1 MDASILD
8 FGFRFENYCR
18 GCRVN
23 GVGCGV
29 WGFVVGFVWEYKIN
43 SAGLWVLEGVSLYI
57 RCMERKIEQMT
68 GPDIELIR
76 KYIARKTNE
85 SEERAILE
93 WMEAS
98 PDNPRYM
105 ADLVAN
111 ISYHDALTDEE
122 LESRQDAMM
131 QRLNARI
138 DAGGEMIENR
148 LNRNWG
154 KNGVRNWGKSGER
167 SWGES
172 EDREWEK
179 SWRRNGDG
187 NLEGSQER
195 SGAKRRGIRWALAA
209 VAAAAAVAAVVFLN
223 THGSGCVGTQ
233 PADTLQLCLANNGTS
248 VKTYLLADNTK
259 VFLKPGS
266 EISYNVSGLEDS
278 RQLRLRGEAYFDVAR
293 DSLRPFIVHTENIS
307 VKVLGT
313 AFTVS
318 SIPGR
323 PDTEVVLERGKVRIL
338 SPEGT
343 SMLDLKPNQSARY
356 SSAEG
361 VVDVESCYA
370 KAFVASHFNLVS
382 LEDATL
388 AEIVSAL
395 EDSFETE
402 IGVRDVKRP
411 QERYYFNYLKTDSLD
426 DILSVLEFI
435 TGANCEIGGED
446 SPLVR

>member
-1 MDASILD
+1 M
-8 FGFRFENYCR
+8 
-18 GCRVN
+18 
-23 GVGCGV
+23 
-29 WGFVVGFVWEYKIN
+29 
-43 SAGLWVLEGVSLYI
+43 EG
-57 RCMERKIEQMT
+57 KIEQMT

-148 LNRNWG
+148 LNRN
-154 KNGVRNWGKSGER
+154 
-167 SWGES
+167 
-172 EDREWEK
+172 
-179 SWRRNGDG
+179 WRRNGDG

-435 TGANCEIGGED
+435 TGANCEIGGRGFSTREVGAETIRITT
-446 SPLVR
+446 SRIISRNRKNNR

>member
-1 MDASILD
+1 MGYGVLEGD
-8 FGFRFENYCR
+8 FA
-18 GCRVN
+18 
-23 GVGCGV
+23 
-29 WGFVVGFVWEYKIN
+29 WEYKIN
-43 SAGLWVLEGVSLYI
+43 SAWLWVLEGVSLYI
-57 RCMERKIEQMT
+57 RCMEGKIEQMT

-154 KNGVRNWGKSGER
+154 KNGERN
-167 SWGES
+167 WGES

-179 SWRRNGDG
+179 NWRKNGEGDLGG
-187 NLEGSQER
+187 NQER

-338 SPEGT
+338 SPEGI

>member
-1 MDASILD
+1 MP
-8 FGFRFENYCR
+8 
-18 GCRVN
+18 
-23 GVGCGV
+23 
-29 WGFVVGFVWEYKIN
+29 
-43 SAGLWVLEGVSLYI
+43 GLWVLEGVSLYI
-57 RCMERKIEQMT
+57 RCMEGKIEQMT

-148 LNRNWG
+148 LNRNWE
-154 KNGVRNWGKSGER
+154 KN
-167 SWGES
+167 
-172 EDREWEK
+172 
-179 SWRRNGDG
+179 WRKNGDG
-187 NLEGSQER
+187 NLGGNQER
-195 SGAKRRGIRWALAA
+195 SVGKRRGIRWALAA

-338 SPEGT
+338 SPEGI

>member
-1 MDASILD
+1 
-8 FGFRFENYCR
+8 
-18 GCRVN
+18 
-23 GVGCGV
+23 
-29 WGFVVGFVWEYKIN
+29 
-43 SAGLWVLEGVSLYI
+43 
-57 RCMERKIEQMT
+57 MT

-154 KNGVRNWGKSGER
+154 KNG
-167 SWGES
+167 
-172 EDREWEK
+172 
-179 SWRRNGDG
+179 DG
-187 NLEGSQER
+187 NLGGTQER

-338 SPEGT
+338 SPEGI

-435 TGANCEIGGED
+435 TGANCEIRGED

>member
-1 MDASILD
+1 M
-8 FGFRFENYCR
+8 
-18 GCRVN
+18 
-23 GVGCGV
+23 
-29 WGFVVGFVWEYKIN
+29 
-43 SAGLWVLEGVSLYI
+43 EG
-57 RCMERKIEQMT
+57 KIEQMT

-148 LNRNWG
+148 LNRNWE
-154 KNGVRNWGKSGER
+154 KN
-167 SWGES
+167 
-172 EDREWEK
+172 
-179 SWRRNGDG
+179 WRKNGDG
-187 NLEGSQER
+187 NLGGNQER
-195 SGAKRRGIRWALAA
+195 SVGKRRGIRWALAA

-338 SPEGT
+338 SPEGI

>member
-1 MDASILD
+1 M
-8 FGFRFENYCR
+8 
-18 GCRVN
+18 N
-23 GVGCGV
+23 GVGCG
-29 WGFVVGFVWEYKIN
+29 GFVGGFVWEYKIN
-43 SAGLWVLEGVSLYI
+43 SAWLWVLEGVSLYI

-148 LNRNWG
+148 LNRNWE
-154 KNGVRNWGKSGER
+154 KN
-167 SWGES
+167 
-172 EDREWEK
+172 
-179 SWRRNGDG
+179 WRRNGDG
-187 NLEGSQER
+187 NLGGNQER
-195 SGAKRRGIRWALAA
+195 RGAKRRGIRWALAA
-209 VAAAAAVAAVVFLN
+209 MAAAPAVAAVVFLN

-338 SPEGT
+338 SPEGI

-435 TGANCEIGGED
+435 TGATCEIGGED

>member
-1 MDASILD
+1 MW
-8 FGFRFENYCR
+8 
-18 GCRVN
+18 
-23 GVGCGV
+23 GVGCGRETLL
-29 WGFVVGFVWEYKIN
+29 GNIKKC
-43 SAGLWVLEGVSLYI
+43 SGLWVLEGVSLYI
-57 RCMERKIEQMT
+57 RCMEGKIEQMT

-148 LNRNWG
+148 LNRNW
-154 KNGVRNWGKSGER
+154 
-167 SWGES
+167 
-172 EDREWEK
+172 
-179 SWRRNGDG
+179 RRNGDG
-187 NLEGSQER
+187 NLGGNQER

>member
-1 MDASILD
+1 M
-8 FGFRFENYCR
+8 
-18 GCRVN
+18 
-23 GVGCGV
+23 
-29 WGFVVGFVWEYKIN
+29 WGFVVGFVSEFRIN
-43 SAGLWVLEGVSLYI
+43 SAWLWVLEGVSLYI
-57 RCMERKIEQMT
+57 RCMEGKIEQMT

-154 KNGVRNWGKSGER
+154 KNG
-167 SWGES
+167 
-172 EDREWEK
+172 
-179 SWRRNGDG
+179 DG
-187 NLEGSQER
+187 NLGGNQER
-195 SGAKRRGIRWALAA
+195 SGVKRRGIRWAVAA

>member
-1 MDASILD
+1 M
-8 FGFRFENYCR
+8 GYGVWGM
-18 GCRVN
+18 GCGVL
-23 GVGCGV
+23 GVGCWRETLLGNI
-29 WGFVVGFVWEYKIN
+29 KKC
-43 SAGLWVLEGVSLYI
+43 SGLWVLEGVSLYI

-148 LNRNWG
+148 LNRNWE
-154 KNGVRNWGKSGER
+154 KN
-167 SWGES
+167 
-172 EDREWEK
+172 
-179 SWRRNGDG
+179 WRKNGDG
-187 NLEGSQER
+187 NLGGNQER
-195 SGAKRRGIRWALAA
+195 SVGKRRGIRWALAA

-338 SPEGT
+338 SPEGI

>member
-18 GCRVN
+18 GCRVY
-23 GVGCGV
+23 GVGCG
-29 WGFVVGFVWEYKIN
+29 GFVGGFVWEYKIN
-43 SAGLWVLEGVSLYI
+43 SAWLWVLESVSLYI

-138 DAGGEMIENR
+138 DAGGEMIENL
-148 LNRNWG
+148 LN
-154 KNGVRNWGKSGER
+154 RNWGKSGER
-167 SWGES
+167 NWGES

-395 EDSFETE
+395 EESFETE

>member
-1 MDASILD
+1 MGYGVLEGD
-8 FGFRFENYCR
+8 FA
-18 GCRVN
+18 
-23 GVGCGV
+23 
-29 WGFVVGFVWEYKIN
+29 WEYKIN
-43 SAGLWVLEGVSLYI
+43 SAWLWVLEGVSLYI

-154 KNGVRNWGKSGER
+154 KNGERN
-167 SWGES
+167 WGES

-187 NLEGSQER
+187 NFGGNQER

-338 SPEGT
+338 SPEGI

>member
-1 MDASILD
+1 M
-8 FGFRFENYCR
+8 Y
-18 GCRVN
+18 
-23 GVGCGV
+23 GVGCG
-29 WGFVVGFVWEYKIN
+29 GFVGGFVWEYKIN
-43 SAGLWVLEGVSLYI
+43 SAWLWVLDGVSLYI

-148 LNRNWG
+148 LNRNW
-154 KNGVRNWGKSGER
+154 
-167 SWGES
+167 
-172 EDREWEK
+172 
-179 SWRRNGDG
+179 RRNGDG
-187 NLEGSQER
+187 NLGGNQER

-338 SPEGT
+338 SPEGI

>member
-1 MDASILD
+1 MEL
-8 FGFRFENYCR
+8 
-18 GCRVN
+18 

-29 WGFVVGFVWEYKIN
+29 WGFVVGFVSEFKIN
-43 SAGLWVLEGVSLYI
+43 SAWLWVLEGVNLYI

-154 KNGVRNWGKSGER
+154 KNGERN
-167 SWGES
+167 WGES

-179 SWRRNGDG
+179 NWRRNGDG

-338 SPEGT
+338 SPEGI

>member
-1 MDASILD
+1 M
-8 FGFRFENYCR
+8 GY
-18 GCRVN
+18 GVW
-23 GVGCGV
+23 GVGCGRETLL
-29 WGFVVGFVWEYKIN
+29 GNIKKC
-43 SAGLWVLEGVSLYI
+43 SGLWVLEGVSLYI
-57 RCMERKIEQMT
+57 RCMEGKIEQMT

-154 KNGVRNWGKSGER
+154 KNGERNWGMNGEGN
-167 SWGES
+167 WGES

-179 SWRRNGDG
+179 NWRKNREG
-187 NLEGSQER
+187 NLGGNQER

>member
-1 MDASILD
+1 M
-8 FGFRFENYCR
+8 GY
-18 GCRVN
+18 GVW
-23 GVGCGV
+23 GVGCGRETLL
-29 WGFVVGFVWEYKIN
+29 GNIKKC
-43 SAGLWVLEGVSLYI
+43 SGLWVLEGVSLYI
-57 RCMERKIEQMT
+57 RCMEGKIEQMT

-148 LNRNWG
+148 LNRNW
-154 KNGVRNWGKSGER
+154 
-167 SWGES
+167 
-172 EDREWEK
+172 
-179 SWRRNGDG
+179 RRNGDG
-187 NLEGSQER
+187 NLGGNQER

-338 SPEGT
+338 SPEGI

>member
-18 GCRVN
+18 GCRVY
-23 GVGCGV
+23 GVGCG
-29 WGFVVGFVWEYKIN
+29 GFVGGFVWEYKIN
-43 SAGLWVLEGVSLYI
+43 SAWLWVLEGVSLYI

-154 KNGVRNWGKSGER
+154 MNGEGN
-167 SWGES
+167 WGES

-187 NLEGSQER
+187 NLGGNQER

-338 SPEGT
+338 SPEGI

>member
-18 GCRVN
+18 GCRVY
-23 GVGCGV
+23 GVGCG
-29 WGFVVGFVWEYKIN
+29 GFVGGFVWEYKIN
-43 SAGLWVLEGVSLYI
+43 SAWLWVLEGVSLYI

-148 LNRNWG
+148 LNRNW
-154 KNGVRNWGKSGER
+154 
-167 SWGES
+167 
-172 EDREWEK
+172 
-179 SWRRNGDG
+179 RRNGDG
-187 NLEGSQER
+187 NLGGNQER

>member
-1 MDASILD
+1 M
-8 FGFRFENYCR
+8 
-18 GCRVN
+18 
-23 GVGCGV
+23 
-29 WGFVVGFVWEYKIN
+29 WGFVGGFVWEYKIN
-43 SAGLWVLEGVSLYI
+43 SAWVWVLEGVSLYI
-57 RCMERKIEQMT
+57 RCMEGKIEQMT

-148 LNRNWG
+148 LNRNW
-154 KNGVRNWGKSGER
+154 
-167 SWGES
+167 
-172 EDREWEK
+172 
-179 SWRRNGDG
+179 RRNGDG
-187 NLEGSQER
+187 NLGGNQER

-338 SPEGT
+338 SPEGI

>member
-1 MDASILD
+1 M
-8 FGFRFENYCR
+8 GY
-18 GCRVN
+18 GVW
-23 GVGCGV
+23 GVGCWRETLLGNI
-29 WGFVVGFVWEYKIN
+29 KKC
-43 SAGLWVLEGVSLYI
+43 SGLWALEGVSLYI
-57 RCMERKIEQMT
+57 RYMERKIEQMT

-148 LNRNWG
+148 LNRNWE
-154 KNGVRNWGKSGER
+154 KN
-167 SWGES
+167 
-172 EDREWEK
+172 
-179 SWRRNGDG
+179 WRRNGDG
-187 NLEGSQER
+187 NLGGNQER
-195 SGAKRRGIRWALAA
+195 SWAKRRGIRWVLAA
-209 VAAAAAVAAVVFLN
+209 VAAAAAVAAVVFMN

-338 SPEGT
+338 SPEGI

-446 SPLVR
+446 SPLVRQGQNHQQK

>member
-1 MDASILD
+1 MN
-8 FGFRFENYCR
+8 GVGY
-18 GCRVN
+18 GVW
-23 GVGCGV
+23 GVGCGRETLL
-29 WGFVVGFVWEYKIN
+29 GNIKKC
-43 SAGLWVLEGVSLYI
+43 SGLWVLEGVSLYI
-57 RCMERKIEQMT
+57 RCMEGKIEQMT

-148 LNRNWG
+148 LNRNW
-154 KNGVRNWGKSGER
+154 
-167 SWGES
+167 
-172 EDREWEK
+172 
-179 SWRRNGDG
+179 RRNGDG
-187 NLEGSQER
+187 NFGGNQER

-338 SPEGT
+338 SPEGI

>member
-1 MDASILD
+1 M
-8 FGFRFENYCR
+8 
-18 GCRVN
+18 
-23 GVGCGV
+23 
-29 WGFVVGFVWEYKIN
+29 WGFVGGFVWEYKIN
-43 SAGLWVLEGVSLYI
+43 SAWLWVLEGVSLYI

-148 LNRNWG
+148 LNRNW
-154 KNGVRNWGKSGER
+154 
-167 SWGES
+167 
-172 EDREWEK
+172 
-179 SWRRNGDG
+179 RRNGDG
-187 NLEGSQER
+187 NLGGNQER

>member
-1 MDASILD
+1 MLGNIKKCS
-8 FGFRFENYCR
+8 
-18 GCRVN
+18 
-23 GVGCGV
+23 
-29 WGFVVGFVWEYKIN
+29 
-43 SAGLWVLEGVSLYI
+43 GLWVLEGVSLYI
-57 RCMERKIEQMT
+57 RCMEGKIEQMT

-148 LNRNWG
+148 LNRN
-154 KNGVRNWGKSGER
+154 
-167 SWGES
+167 
-172 EDREWEK
+172 
-179 SWRRNGDG
+179 WRRNGDG

-338 SPEGT
+338 SPEGI

>member
-1 MDASILD
+1 M
-8 FGFRFENYCR
+8 
-18 GCRVN
+18 
-23 GVGCGV
+23 
-29 WGFVVGFVWEYKIN
+29 GFVRGLVWEYKIN

-57 RCMERKIEQMT
+57 RCMEGKIEQMT

-148 LNRNWG
+148 LNRNWR
-154 KNGVRNWGKSGER
+154 KN
-167 SWGES
+167 
-172 EDREWEK
+172 RE
-179 SWRRNGDG
+179 G
-187 NLEGSQER
+187 NLGGNQER

-338 SPEGT
+338 SPEGI

>member
-1 MDASILD
+1 M
-8 FGFRFENYCR
+8 GYW
-18 GCRVN
+18 VW
-23 GVGCGV
+23 GVGCWRETLLGNI
-29 WGFVVGFVWEYKIN
+29 KKC
-43 SAGLWVLEGVSLYI
+43 SGLWVLEGVSLYI
-57 RCMERKIEQMT
+57 RCMEGKIEQMT

-148 LNRNWG
+148 LNRNWE
-154 KNGVRNWGKSGER
+154 KN
-167 SWGES
+167 
-172 EDREWEK
+172 
-179 SWRRNGDG
+179 WRKNGDG
-187 NLEGSQER
+187 NLGGNQER

>member
-1 MDASILD
+1 M
-8 FGFRFENYCR
+8 
-18 GCRVN
+18 
-23 GVGCGV
+23 
-29 WGFVVGFVWEYKIN
+29 
-43 SAGLWVLEGVSLYI
+43 LEGVSLYI

-148 LNRNWG
+148 LNRNW
-154 KNGVRNWGKSGER
+154 
-167 SWGES
+167 
-172 EDREWEK
+172 
-179 SWRRNGDG
+179 RRNGDG
-187 NLEGSQER
+187 NLGGHQER

-259 VFLKPGS
+259 VFLKTGS

>member
-1 MDASILD
+1 M
-8 FGFRFENYCR
+8 GY
-18 GCRVN
+18 
-23 GVGCGV
+23 GV
-29 WGFVVGFVWEYKIN
+29 WGFVVGFVSEFKIN
-43 SAGLWVLEGVSLYI
+43 SAWLWVLEGVNLYI

-148 LNRNWG
+148 LNRNWE
-154 KNGVRNWGKSGER
+154 KN
-167 SWGES
+167 
-172 EDREWEK
+172 
-179 SWRRNGDG
+179 WRKNGDG
-187 NLEGSQER
+187 NLGGNQER

>member
-1 MDASILD
+1 M
-8 FGFRFENYCR
+8 
-18 GCRVN
+18 
-23 GVGCGV
+23 
-29 WGFVVGFVWEYKIN
+29 
-43 SAGLWVLEGVSLYI
+43 LEGVSLYI

-148 LNRNWG
+148 LNRNWE
-154 KNGVRNWGKSGER
+154 KN
-167 SWGES
+167 
-172 EDREWEK
+172 
-179 SWRRNGDG
+179 WRRNGDG
-187 NLEGSQER
+187 NLGGNQER
-195 SGAKRRGIRWALAA
+195 RGAKRRGIRWALAA
-209 VAAAAAVAAVVFLN
+209 MAAAAAVAAVVFLN

-338 SPEGT
+338 SPEGI

-435 TGANCEIGGED
+435 TGATCEIGGED

>member
-1 MDASILD
+1 M
-8 FGFRFENYCR
+8 
-18 GCRVN
+18 GCWRETLLGN
-23 GVGCGV
+23 IKKC
-29 WGFVVGFVWEYKIN
+29 
-43 SAGLWVLEGVSLYI
+43 SGLWVLEGVSLYI
-57 RCMERKIEQMT
+57 RCMEGKIEQMT

-148 LNRNWG
+148 LNRNW
-154 KNGVRNWGKSGER
+154 
-167 SWGES
+167 
-172 EDREWEK
+172 
-179 SWRRNGDG
+179 RRNGDG
-187 NLEGSQER
+187 NLGGNQER

>member
-1 MDASILD
+1 M
-8 FGFRFENYCR
+8 GY
-18 GCRVN
+18 GVW
-23 GVGCGV
+23 GVGCWRETLLGNI
-29 WGFVVGFVWEYKIN
+29 KKC
-43 SAGLWVLEGVSLYI
+43 SGLWVLEGVSLYI
-57 RCMERKIEQMT
+57 RCMEGKIEQMT

-148 LNRNWG
+148 LNRNW
-154 KNGVRNWGKSGER
+154 
-167 SWGES
+167 
-172 EDREWEK
+172 
-179 SWRRNGDG
+179 RRNGDG
-187 NLEGSQER
+187 NLEGNQER

>member
-1 MDASILD
+1 MEL
-8 FGFRFENYCR
+8 
-18 GCRVN
+18 

-29 WGFVVGFVWEYKIN
+29 LEGGFVWKYKIN
-43 SAGLWVLEGVSLYI
+43 SAWLWVLEGVSLYI
-57 RCMERKIEQMT
+57 RCMEGKIEQMT

-148 LNRNWG
+148 LNRN
-154 KNGVRNWGKSGER
+154 
-167 SWGES
+167 
-172 EDREWEK
+172 
-179 SWRRNGDG
+179 WRRNGDG

>member
-1 MDASILD
+1 MEL
-8 FGFRFENYCR
+8 GM
-18 GCRVN
+18 
-23 GVGCGV
+23 GCGRETLL
-29 WGFVVGFVWEYKIN
+29 GNIKKC
-43 SAGLWVLEGVSLYI
+43 SGLWVLEGVSLYI
-57 RCMERKIEQMT
+57 RCMEGKIEQMT

-154 KNGVRNWGKSGER
+154 KNG
-167 SWGES
+167 
-172 EDREWEK
+172 
-179 SWRRNGDG
+179 DG
-187 NLEGSQER
+187 NLEGNQER

>member
-1 MDASILD
+1 M
-8 FGFRFENYCR
+8 
-18 GCRVN
+18 
-23 GVGCGV
+23 
-29 WGFVVGFVWEYKIN
+29 
-43 SAGLWVLEGVSLYI
+43 LEGVSLYI
-57 RCMERKIEQMT
+57 RCMEGKIEQMT

-148 LNRNWG
+148 LNRNWR
-154 KNGVRNWGKSGER
+154 KN
-167 SWGES
+167 
-172 EDREWEK
+172 RE
-179 SWRRNGDG
+179 GDLGG
-187 NLEGSQER
+187 NQER
-195 SGAKRRGIRWALAA
+195 SGAKRRGIRWAVAA
-209 VAAAAAVAAVVFLN
+209 MAAAAAVAAVVFLN

-278 RQLRLRGEAYFDVAR
+278 RQLRLRGEAYFDVSR

-338 SPEGT
+338 SPEGI

>member
-18 GCRVN
+18 GCRVY
-23 GVGCGV
+23 GVGCG
-29 WGFVVGFVWEYKIN
+29 GFVGGFVWEYKIN
-43 SAGLWVLEGVSLYI
+43 SAWLWVLEGVSLYI

-148 LNRNWG
+148 LNRNW
-154 KNGVRNWGKSGER
+154 
-167 SWGES
+167 
-172 EDREWEK
+172 
-179 SWRRNGDG
+179 RRNGDG
-187 NLEGSQER
+187 NLGGNQER

-338 SPEGT
+338 SPEGI

>member
-1 MDASILD
+1 MEL
-8 FGFRFENYCR
+8 GM
-18 GCRVN
+18 GCWRETLLGN
-23 GVGCGV
+23 IKKC
-29 WGFVVGFVWEYKIN
+29 
-43 SAGLWVLEGVSLYI
+43 SGLWVLEGVSLYI
-57 RCMERKIEQMT
+57 RCMEGKIEQMT

-148 LNRNWG
+148 LNRNWE
-154 KNGVRNWGKSGER
+154 KN
-167 SWGES
+167 
-172 EDREWEK
+172 
-179 SWRRNGDG
+179 WRKNGDG
-187 NLEGSQER
+187 NLGGNQER

-338 SPEGT
+338 SPEGI

>member
-1 MDASILD
+1 M
-8 FGFRFENYCR
+8 
-18 GCRVN
+18 GCWRETLLGN
-23 GVGCGV
+23 IKKC
-29 WGFVVGFVWEYKIN
+29 
-43 SAGLWVLEGVSLYI
+43 SGLWVLEGVSLYI
-57 RCMERKIEQMT
+57 RCMEGKIEQMT

-154 KNGVRNWGKSGER
+154 KNG
-167 SWGES
+167 
-172 EDREWEK
+172 
-179 SWRRNGDG
+179 DG
-187 NLEGSQER
+187 NFGGNQER

-411 QERYYFNYLKTDSLD
+411 QERYYFNYLKTD
-426 DILSVLEFI
+426 
-435 TGANCEIGGED
+435 
-446 SPLVR
+446 

>member
-1 MDASILD
+1 M
-8 FGFRFENYCR
+8 
-18 GCRVN
+18 
-23 GVGCGV
+23 
-29 WGFVVGFVWEYKIN
+29 
-43 SAGLWVLEGVSLYI
+43 EG
-57 RCMERKIEQMT
+57 KIEQMT

-154 KNGVRNWGKSGER
+154 
-167 SWGES
+167 ES

-179 SWRRNGDG
+179 NWRRNGDG
-187 NLEGSQER
+187 NLGGNQER

-233 PADTLQLCLANNGTS
+233 PVDTLQLCLANNGTS

>member
-1 MDASILD
+1 M
-8 FGFRFENYCR
+8 
-18 GCRVN
+18 
-23 GVGCGV
+23 
-29 WGFVVGFVWEYKIN
+29 
-43 SAGLWVLEGVSLYI
+43 LEGVSLYI
-57 RCMERKIEQMT
+57 RCMEGKIEQMT

-148 LNRNWG
+148 LNRNWE
-154 KNGVRNWGKSGER
+154 KN
-167 SWGES
+167 
-172 EDREWEK
+172 
-179 SWRRNGDG
+179 WRRNGDG
-187 NLEGSQER
+187 NLGGNQER

-338 SPEGT
+338 SPEGI

>member
-1 MDASILD
+1 MLGNIKKCS
-8 FGFRFENYCR
+8 
-18 GCRVN
+18 
-23 GVGCGV
+23 
-29 WGFVVGFVWEYKIN
+29 
-43 SAGLWVLEGVSLYI
+43 GLWVLEGVSLYI
-57 RCMERKIEQMT
+57 RCMEGKIEQMT

-148 LNRNWG
+148 LNRNW
-154 KNGVRNWGKSGER
+154 
-167 SWGES
+167 
-172 EDREWEK
+172 
-179 SWRRNGDG
+179 RRNGDG
-187 NLEGSQER
+187 NLGGNQER

-338 SPEGT
+338 SPEGI

>member
-1 MDASILD
+1 MLGNIKKCS
-8 FGFRFENYCR
+8 
-18 GCRVN
+18 
-23 GVGCGV
+23 
-29 WGFVVGFVWEYKIN
+29 
-43 SAGLWVLEGVSLYI
+43 GLWVLEGVSLYI

-154 KNGVRNWGKSGER
+154 KN
-167 SWGES
+167 
-172 EDREWEK
+172 
-179 SWRRNGDG
+179 WRKNGDE

-195 SGAKRRGIRWALAA
+195 SGAKRRGIRWAVAA

>member
-1 MDASILD
+1 M
-8 FGFRFENYCR
+8 
-18 GCRVN
+18 
-23 GVGCGV
+23 
-29 WGFVVGFVWEYKIN
+29 
-43 SAGLWVLEGVSLYI
+43 
-57 RCMERKIEQMT
+57 
-68 GPDIELIR
+68 
-76 KYIARKTNE
+76 
-85 SEERAILE
+85 
-93 WMEAS
+93 
-98 PDNPRYM
+98 
-105 ADLVAN
+105 
-111 ISYHDALTDEE
+111 
-122 LESRQDAMM
+122 
-131 QRLNARI
+131 
-138 DAGGEMIENR
+138 GGN
-148 LNRNWG
+148 
-154 KNGVRNWGKSGER
+154 
-167 SWGES
+167 
-172 EDREWEK
+172 
-179 SWRRNGDG
+179 
-187 NLEGSQER
+187 QER
-195 SGAKRRGIRWALAA
+195 SVAKRRGIRWALAA
-209 VAAAAAVAAVVFLN
+209 MAAAAAVAAVVFLN

-338 SPEGT
+338 SPEGI